1 MFFAEV
7 EGVGVERP
15 LLGGFGDGQVGGG
28 KVEDEM
34 GDGLFV
40 VVVVVVVVGESEIGE
55 GDVGF
60 DVWWAFVGVDGW
72 REVGE

>member
-1 MFFAEV
+1 VFVVFF
-7 EGVGVERP
+7 
-15 LLGGFGDGQVGGG
+15 LGGESGIG
-28 KVEDEM
+28 K
-34 GDGLFV
+34 
-40 VVVVVVVVGESEIGE
+40 